1 MSFLGCRE
9 LRSGSLPGLTT
20 GKQNATMGRTM
31 SPTHPPTSHR
41 AFREAIEPYAATQAA
56 ASFVKLSIS
65 LPVDLVEV
73 VRASAAESGTTV
85 SATIAAAL
93 RRTVEDAE
101 QRRLNAALSLDAEE
115 NVAWAE
121 AAAGDHAKLLAE
133 LEW

>member
-1 MSFLGCRE
+1 MS
-9 LRSGSLPGLTT
+9 
-20 GKQNATMGRTM
+20 RTI
-31 SPTHPPTSHR
+31 SPASHR
-41 AFREAIEPYAATQAA
+41 AFREAIEPYASAQPA

-101 QRRLNAALSLDAEE
+101 QGRLDAALSRDAEE

-121 AAAGDHAKLLAE
+121 AAAGAHAKLLAE

>member
-1 MSFLGCRE
+1 MSQT
-9 LRSGSLPGLTT
+9 LR
-20 GKQNATMGRTM
+20 R
-31 SPTHPPTSHR
+31 TSHR
-41 AFREAIEPYAATQAA
+41 AFREAIEPYASSQPA

-65 LPVDLVEV
+65 LPADLVEV
-73 VRASAAESGTTV
+73 VRSSAAESGTTI

-101 QRRLNAALSLDAEE
+101 QRRLEAALSLDAEE

-121 AAAGDHAKLLAE
+121 AAAGEHAKLLAE

>member
-1 MSFLGCRE
+1 MS
-9 LRSGSLPGLTT
+9 
-20 GKQNATMGRTM
+20 RT
-31 SPTHPPTSHR
+31 SRPTSHR
-41 AFREAIEPYAATQAA
+41 AFREAVEPYASAQPA

-65 LPVDLVEV
+65 LPADLVEV
-73 VRASAAESGTTV
+73 VRSAATESGTTV

-101 QRRLNAALSLDAEE
+101 QRRLDAALSLDAEE

-121 AAAGDHAKLLAE
+121 AAAGEHAKLLAE

>member
-1 MSFLGCRE
+1 MSRTN
-9 LRSGSLPGLTT
+9 R
-20 GKQNATMGRTM
+20 AT
-31 SPTHPPTSHR
+31 SYR
-41 AFREAIEPYAATQAA
+41 AFREAIEPYAAAEPA

-65 LPVDLVEV
+65 LPAELVEV
-73 VRASAAESGTTV
+73 VRSTAAESGTTV

-101 QRRLNAALSLDAEE
+101 QRRLDAALALDAEE

-121 AAAGDHAKLLAE
+121 AAAGEHAKLLAG